1 MTSYVEYRQSASSW
15 MEDAACIE
23 VGGEMFVSDEP
34 HYSPEIQLAKQVC
47 NRHCPVVDE
56 CLTYSLSFSEVP
68 AGIWGGLTWRERQE
82 LKRRGSA

>member
-1 MTSYVEYRQSASSW
+1 MTWYVEYRRAASSW

-34 HYSPEIQLAKQVC
+34 DHSSENQLAKQIC
-47 NRHCPVVDE
+47 RRHCPVVDE

-68 AGIWGGLTWRERQE
+68 AGIWGGLTWSERQE
-82 LKRRGSA
+82 LKRRASA